1 METAPGM
8 VQRENPRDAQGT
20 DRFITSFEEDAL
32 EEDAPRCYTVE
43 TFSPAQSRERGGRS
57 GRKRHDAEDMGVP
70 LQKGQ
75 GKGRLIGVA
84 CTALGTPYVRG
95 GTSRQGFDCS
105 GFVQWS
111 YRHVGIHLP
120 RTAAEQARV
129 GRRVSHK
136 DMQPGDIVTF
146 HHPKRGYHSG
156 IYVGDGKFIHSP
168 RTGSSVRINSLDD
181 PYFSKSFLSARR
193 VKHVSSADLADA
205 EQLLANYDEKRFNRP
220 APRVRSG
227 RSGVRHTSRAL
238 AAGKRERGKRESY
251 VVMSSRKKE
260 ARSPSKEKRAP
271 QKTQAVAAAE
281 KSRTGT
287 VARKKQQKQ
296 QVTAQ
301 NTVQKSKKSAAG
313 GQGSK
318 NTVRKKEAVVSKQHT
333 ADRKVGPRK
342 TGSSNK
348 TARNDTK
355 QSMRS

>member
-1 METAPGM
+1 METDPGM

-20 DRFITSFEEDAL
+20 DRFMASFEEDAL
-32 EEDAPRCYTVE
+32 EEDAASCYTME
-43 TFSPAQSRERGGRS
+43 TLSPMQSRERGGKS
-57 GRKRHDAEDMGVP
+57 GRRRHDAEDMGVP

-75 GKGRLIGVA
+75 GKGRLIGAA

-111 YRHVGIHLP
+111 YRHVGINLP

-168 RTGSSVRINSLDD
+168 RSGSSVRINSLDD
-181 PYFSKSFLSARR
+181 PYFSKNFLSARR
-193 VKHVSSADLADA
+193 VKHVSSADMADA
-205 EQLLANYDEKRFNRP
+205 ERLLANYDEKRYNRP

-227 RSGVRHTSRAL
+227 RSEVRHASRTLSAR
-238 AAGKRERGKRESY
+238 KRERGQRERY

-260 ARSPSKEKRAP
+260 VRNASKEKRTP
-271 QKTQAVAAAE
+271 QKAQAVAASG
-281 KSRTGT
+281 KSRKGT
-287 VARKKQQKQ
+287 PSRAKQQKQ

-301 NTVQKSKKSAAG
+301 NTVQKSRKSAAG

-318 NTVRKKEAVVSKQHT
+318 NTARKKEAAVSKQHT
-333 ADRKVGPRK
+333 ADRKADSRK
-342 TGSSNK
+342 TGSLNR